1 MRGKYPFKSTKV
13 LFNHLQGR
21 LGLVTVNNF
30 FKWAALG
37 VVHRQIGTVNNFCE
51 VPSKLLV
58 YFLIDDYSIDASITH
73 GENALLQWIGTT
85 IGLFV

>member
-37 VVHRQIGTVNNFCE
+37 IIHGQIGTVNNFCE
-51 VPSKLLV
+51 VPSMQQHMFSKLLV
-58 YFLIDDYSIDASITH
+58 YFLIDD
-73 GENALLQWIGTT
+73 
-85 IGLFV
+85 